1 MIMKKLRYPQDEGEI
16 RNYLE
21 ERKFNFDTGL
31 NKKVSDIIDQV
42 QTGGDKALFS
52 LTRKYD
58 GAELESLRVSADE
71 LEGEEEIS
79 EKLKKSLERAYQ
91 RLQKYY
97 ALQGR
102 AGWIHPELSGR
113 VGEEIT
119 PLKRAGLYI
128 PGGKAAYPSSV
139 MMTAV
144 PASIAGVDKLV
155 AVTPPDQEGN
165 INPVTAKALSMCGVD
180 EVYRIGGAQA
190 VAALALG
197 TETINPV
204 DKIVGPGNK
213 FVTMA
218 KKLLYGFVDIDMLA
232 GPSEVLII
240 ADEASRAEFIA
251 ADMLAQAEHDEEART
266 AVISSSAD
274 VFAAVEEEL
283 EDQLAEISTASRA
296 RAALDD
302 YGMFIEVENL
312 DQAVELSNDYAPEH
326 LEIQTENPHAL
337 LGSIEQAGSIFLG
350 SWTPEAAGDYIAGP
364 NHVLPTSGSA
374 RFFSPL
380 GVNDFIKSS
389 GRVSFSR
396 SELEEIGE
404 DVIRIAD
411 AEGLPAHA
419 RSVSL
424 RLMGGE

>member
-1 MIMKKLRYPQDEGEI
+1 MKKLRYPQDEVEI

-21 ERKFNFDTGL
+21 ERKFNFDAGL
-31 NKKVSDIIDQV
+31 NKNVSDIIDQV

-58 GAELESLRVSADE
+58 GAELESLNVSADE
-71 LEGEEEIS
+71 LESEEEIP

-97 ALQGR
+97 GLQGR
-102 AGWIHPELSGR
+102 SGWIHPELSGR

-144 PASIAGVDKLV
+144 PARIAGVDELV

-197 TETINPV
+197 TETIKPV

-240 ADEASRAEFIA
+240 ADETSRAEFIA
-251 ADMLAQAEHDEEART
+251 ADLLAQAEHDEEART

-274 VFAAVEEEL
+274 VFVAVEEEL
-283 EDQLAEISTASRA
+283 DQQLEEISTAYRA
-296 RAALDD
+296 RAALED

-337 LGSIEQAGSIFLG
+337 LGSIKQAGSIFLG

-424 RLMGGE
+424 RLKGGE

>member
-1 MIMKKLRYPQDEGEI
+1 MKKLRYPQDEGEI